1 MIALTAVLLAS
12 IAALFSV
19 TGMGRIFV
27 GWPILIMASAIEIGK
42 LMAVSVLYRL
52 WDSLKWWRVVLIP
65 MTLIIMVLTSA
76 GIYGYL
82 SSAYESTAAG
92 SRTQTAQIELESKK
106 KGSLEERI
114 AFYEK
119 SIDRK
124 QERATS
130 LSNLRSQQENRLD
143 SLYARNQIR
152 TAKGVQASIA
162 EADKEINKLNTEADS
177 INALIGD
184 IREQMS
190 AVDSSVVTME
200 SESAQGEMGALKY
213 ISRTTGMPMDSVA
226 NLFMLMI
233 ICVFDPLAI
242 IFVIVFNMA
251 WDKATREDDPVVAEA
266 MPKIEPPALE
276 PEVPKI
282 DTPTLE
288 PEVRPEVHE
297 PEIKEPEMKA
307 EPSKTEQVVYET
319 NSEGDFVRT
328 DDDDKQQLLLK
339 GPRSK
344 FDLYSSLLYVLY
356 QNGRLNENDDLGDY
370 KQILESVRNSN
381 IICTG
386 EQLDEFLKRCVHL
399 KLIKIGKKDTRRVA
413 LKKYADALEALRI
426 DIGETE

>member
-106 KGSLEERI
+106 KGSLGERI

-162 EADKEINKLNTEADS
+162 EADKEISKLNTEADS

-251 WDKATREDDPVVAEA
+251 WDKATRENDPVVAEV
-266 MPKIEPPALE
+266 MPKIEPPAME

-282 DTPTLE
+282 DTPTPE
-288 PEVRPEVHE
+288 PEMRPEVHE
-297 PEIKEPEMKA
+297 PEVQEPEMKV
-307 EPSKTEQVVYET
+307 EPPKAEQVVYET

-328 DDDDKQQLLLK
+328 DDDDKQRLLMK